1 MLYKILALMKTSI
14 YVLALGAFGIITTEF
29 GIVGILPTIS
39 RQFDVSIDTAGWLLS
54 AFAIT
59 VAVSSPFITSFTT
72 KINRKFLLCLVMSIF
87 VLSNLISA
95 FSTNFTMLMIA
106 RILPAILHPLFWNI
120 AIAIAFKEKGA
131 KGVSTVML
139 GLSLATVLGIP
150 LTTYAVDLFHSW
162 QASFFLSSAISLIAF
177 MGLLLFVPPIPADQA
192 ISTRNQVEVL
202 KSPFLWLNL
211 ISTIATLAA
220 MFASY
225 TYLTAYLEQITHM
238 NGAQISMMLL
248 LFGGMGTLGN
258 WLMGL
263 ALHRNVLLTTRLFLI
278 LLVTVQILAY
288 YLGGNYIPMVIIVSL
303 WGMIHTGG
311 FLVSNIRTTQS
322 VPHHALEFVNSLL
335 TSSFNIGISL
345 GAFLGGLVS
354 AYYGVHYILWV
365 SILLLTVTFILSF
378 VTFRKNIIDNEKTK
392 QLEPVVSACEHS

>member
-1 MLYKILALMKTSI
+1 MKNSI

-39 RQFDVSIDTAGWLLS
+39 RQFQVSIDTAGWLLS

-72 KINRKFLLCLVMSIF
+72 KINRKLLLCLVMSIF
-87 VLSNLISA
+87 VFSNLISA
-95 FSTNFTMLMIA
+95 FSSNFSILMVA

-120 AIAIAFKEKGA
+120 SIAIAFKNSGA

-150 LTTYAVDLFHSW
+150 LTTYAVDLFHNW

-177 MGLLLFVPPIPADQA
+177 IGLLLFVPSIPADNTKSAQ
-192 ISTRNQVEVL
+192 NQMSVL
-202 KSPFLWLNL
+202 KSPQLWLNL
-211 ISTIATLAA
+211 ISTICTLAA
-220 MFASY
+220 MFSSY
-225 TYLTAYLEQITHM
+225 TYLTAYLEQITKM
-238 NGAQISMMLL
+238 DGAQISIMLL

-263 ALHRNVLLTTRLFLI
+263 ALNRNVLLTARLFLASLI
-278 LLVTVQILAY
+278 IVQVLAY
-288 YLGGNYIPMVIIVSL
+288 YLGGIFTPMVVIVSL

-345 GAFLGGLVS
+345 GAFLGGVIS
-354 AYYGVHYILWV
+354 AYYGVHYVLWV
-365 SILLLTVTFILSF
+365 SILLLAVTFAMSF
-378 VTFRKNIIDNEKTK
+378 ISFPKENIEIEETMHTK
-392 QLEPVVSACEHS
+392 LAPSVCE

>member
-1 MLYKILALMKTSI
+1 MKTSI

-72 KINRKFLLCLVMSIF
+72 KINRKLLLCLVMSIF
-87 VLSNLISA
+87 VFSNLISA

-150 LTTYAVDLFHSW
+150 LTTYAVDLFQNW

-177 MGLLLFVPPIPADQA
+177 IGLLFFIPSMPADQA
-192 ISTRNQVEVL
+192 ISTKNQVKVL
-202 KSPFLWLNL
+202 KSPLLWLNL

-225 TYLTAYLEQITHM
+225 TYLTAYLEEITKM
-238 NGAQISMMLL
+238 DGAQISMMLL

-263 ALHRNVLLTTRLFLI
+263 ALNRNVLLTARLFLI

-288 YLGGNYIPMVIIVSL
+288 YFGGHYIPMVIIVSL

-345 GAFLGGLVS
+345 GAFLGGIVS
-354 AYYGVHYILWV
+354 VHYGVHHVLWV
-365 SILLLTVTFILSF
+365 SILLLSVTFILSF
-378 VTFRKNIIDNEKTK
+378 VSFPKKITENEKDS
-392 QLEPVVSACEHS
+392 QLDRAASTCVHS

>member
-1 MLYKILALMKTSI
+1 MKTSI

-72 KINRKFLLCLVMSIF
+72 KINRKLLLCLVMSIF
-87 VLSNLISA
+87 VFSNLISA
-95 FSTNFTMLMIA
+95 FSTNFTMLMVA

-150 LTTYAVDLFHSW
+150 LTTYAVDLFQNW

-177 MGLLLFVPPIPADQA
+177 IGLLLFIPSMPADQA
-192 ISTRNQVEVL
+192 ISTKNQVEVL
-202 KSPFLWLNL
+202 KSPLLWLNL

-225 TYLTAYLEQITHM
+225 TYLTAYLEEITKM
-238 NGAQISMMLL
+238 DGAQISMMLL

-263 ALHRNVLLTTRLFLI
+263 ALNRNVLLTARFFLM

-288 YLGGNYIPMVIIVSL
+288 YFGGHYIPMVIIVSL

-345 GAFLGGLVS
+345 GAFLGGIVS
-354 AYYGVHYILWV
+354 VHYGVHYVLWV
-365 SILLLTVTFILSF
+365 SILLLSVTFMLSF
-378 VTFRKNIIDNEKTK
+378 VRFPKKISENEEES
-392 QLEPVVSACEHS
+392 QLDRAASACVHS

>member
-1 MLYKILALMKTSI
+1 MKNSI

-39 RQFDVSIDTAGWLLS
+39 RQFQVSIDTAGWLLS

-72 KINRKFLLCLVMSIF
+72 KINRKLLLCLVMSIF
-87 VLSNLISA
+87 VFSNLISA
-95 FSTNFTMLMIA
+95 FSSNFSILMVA

-120 AIAIAFKEKGA
+120 SIAIAFKNSGA

-150 LTTYAVDLFHSW
+150 LTTYAVDLFHNW

-177 MGLLLFVPPIPADQA
+177 IGLLLFIPSIPADNSKSTQNQ
-192 ISTRNQVEVL
+192 ISVL
-202 KSPFLWLNL
+202 KSPQLWLNL
-211 ISTIATLAA
+211 ISTICTLAA
-220 MFASY
+220 MFSSY
-225 TYLTAYLEQITHM
+225 TYLTAYLEQITKM
-238 NGAQISMMLL
+238 DGAQISIMLL

-263 ALHRNVLLTTRLFLI
+263 ALNRNVLLTARLFLASLI
-278 LLVTVQILAY
+278 TVQVLAY
-288 YLGGNYIPMVIIVSL
+288 YLGGIFTPMVVIVSL

-345 GAFLGGLVS
+345 GAFLGGVIS
-354 AYYGVHYILWV
+354 AYYGVHYVLWV
-365 SILLLTVTFILSF
+365 SILLLAVTFAMSF
-378 VTFRKNIIDNEKTK
+378 VSFPKENTEIEETMHTK
-392 QLEPVVSACEHS
+392 LAPSVCE

>member
-1 MLYKILALMKTSI
+1 MKRSI

-29 GIVGILPTIS
+29 GVVGILPTIS
-39 RQFDVSIDTAGWLLS
+39 RQFGVSIDTAGWLLS

-59 VAVSSPFITSFTT
+59 VAVSSPFITSFTS

-106 RILPAILHPLFWNI
+106 RVLPAILHPLFWNI
-120 AIAIAFKEKGA
+120 SIAIAFKEKGA

-150 LTTYAVDLFHSW
+150 MTTYAADLFHNW
-162 QASFFLSSAISLIAF
+162 KASFFLSSAISLIAF
-177 MGLLLFVPPIPADQA
+177 IGLLLFIPSMPAEKEKHEQ
-192 ISTRNQVEVL
+192 NQFTVL
-202 KSPFLWLNL
+202 KNPLLWINL
-211 ISTIATLAA
+211 ISTIGTLAA
-220 MFASY
+220 MFSSY
-225 TYLTAYLEQITHM
+225 TYLTAYLEEITRM
-238 NGAQISMMLL
+238 NGAQISIMLL

-263 ALHRNVLLTTRLFLI
+263 ALNRNVKITTRVFL
-278 LLVTVQILAY
+278 LLLITVQVLAY
-288 YLGGNYIPMVIIVSL
+288 FLGGIFIPMIIIVSL

-311 FLVSNIRTTQS
+311 FLVCNIRTTQTI
-322 VPHHALEFVNSLL
+322 PHHALEFVNSLL

-345 GAFLGGLVS
+345 GAFLGGIVS
-354 AYYGVHYILWV
+354 SYYGVEHVLSV
-365 SILLLTVTFILSF
+365 SVLLLAATFFLSF
-378 VTFRKNIIDNEKTK
+378 FSFPEKITADEENEDKK
-392 QLEPVVSACEHS
+392 ELAVSVCEHM

>member
-1 MLYKILALMKTSI
+1 MKTSI

-72 KINRKFLLCLVMSIF
+72 KINRKLLLCLVMSIF
-87 VLSNLISA
+87 VFSNLISA
-95 FSTNFTMLMIA
+95 FSTNFNMLMVA

-150 LTTYAVDLFHSW
+150 LTTYAVDLFQNW

-177 MGLLLFVPPIPADQA
+177 IGLLLFIPSMPADQA
-192 ISTRNQVEVL
+192 ISTKNQVEVL
-202 KSPFLWLNL
+202 KSPLLWLNL

-225 TYLTAYLEQITHM
+225 TYLTAYLEEITKM
-238 NGAQISMMLL
+238 DGAQISMMLL

-263 ALHRNVLLTTRLFLI
+263 ALNRNVLLTARLFLM

-288 YLGGNYIPMVIIVSL
+288 YFGGHYIPMVIIVSL

-345 GAFLGGLVS
+345 GAFLGGIVS
-354 AYYGVHYILWV
+354 VHYGVHYVLWV
-365 SILLLTVTFILSF
+365 SILLLSVTFILSF
-378 VTFRKNIIDNEKTK
+378 VSFPKKISENEEES
-392 QLEPVVSACEHS
+392 QLDRAASACVHS

>member
-1 MLYKILALMKTSI
+1 MKTSI

-39 RQFDVSIDTAGWLLS
+39 RQFGVSIDTAGWLLS

-95 FSTNFTMLMIA
+95 FSTNFTTLMIA
-106 RILPAILHPLFWNI
+106 RILPAVLHPLFWNI
-120 AIAIAFKEKGA
+120 SIAIAFKEKGA

-150 LTTYAVDLFHSW
+150 LTTYAVDLFHHW

-177 MGLLLFVPPIPADQA
+177 IGLLVFIPSLPADNTR
-192 ISTRNQVEVL
+192 STQNQLAVL
-202 KSPFLWLNL
+202 KSPLLWLNL
-211 ISTIATLAA
+211 ISSIATLAA

-225 TYLTAYLEQITHM
+225 TYLTAFLEQVTKM
-238 NGAQISMMLL
+238 DGAQISMMLL

-258 WLMGL
+258 WLMGI
-263 ALHRNVLLTTRLFLI
+263 ALNRNVLMTARLFLI

-288 YLGGNYIPMVIIVSL
+288 YLGGIFTPMVIIVSF

-345 GAFLGGLVS
+345 GAFLGGIVS
-354 AYYGVHYILWV
+354 AYYGVQHVLWV
-365 SILLLTVTFILSF
+365 SVLLLTLTFILSF
-378 VTFRKNIIDNEKTK
+378 VTFPKNSTENEEAR
-392 QLEPVVSACEHS
+392 QLKHAAPACEHS

>member
-1 MLYKILALMKTSI
+1 MKTSI

-72 KINRKFLLCLVMSIF
+72 KINRKLLLCLVMSIF
-87 VLSNLISA
+87 VFSNLISA
-95 FSTNFTMLMIA
+95 FSTNFTMLMVA

-150 LTTYAVDLFHSW
+150 LTTYAVDLFQNW

-177 MGLLLFVPPIPADQA
+177 IGLLLFIPSMPADQA
-192 ISTRNQVEVL
+192 ISTKNQVEVL
-202 KSPFLWLNL
+202 KSPLLWLNL

-225 TYLTAYLEQITHM
+225 TYLTAYLEEITKM
-238 NGAQISMMLL
+238 DGAQISMMLL

-258 WLMGL
+258 WMMGL
-263 ALHRNVLLTTRLFLI
+263 ALNRNVLLTARFFLM

-288 YLGGNYIPMVIIVSL
+288 YFGGHYIPMVIIVSL

-345 GAFLGGLVS
+345 GAFLGGIISVH
-354 AYYGVHYILWV
+354 YGVHYVLWV
-365 SILLLTVTFILSF
+365 SILLLSVTFILSF
-378 VTFRKNIIDNEKTK
+378 VRFPNKISENQEES
-392 QLEPVVSACEHS
+392 QLDRAASPNLHG

>member
-1 MLYKILALMKTSI
+1 MKTSI

-39 RQFDVSIDTAGWLLS
+39 RQFGVSIDTAGWLLS

-120 AIAIAFKEKGA
+120 SIAIAFKEKGA

-150 LTTYAVDLFHSW
+150 LTTYAVDLFHHW

-177 MGLLLFVPPIPADQA
+177 IGLLLFIPSIPADNPK
-192 ISTRNQVEVL
+192 STQNQLAVL
-202 KSPFLWLNL
+202 KSPLLWLNL
-211 ISTIATLAA
+211 ISSIATLAA

-225 TYLTAYLEQITHM
+225 TYLTAFLEQITKM
-238 NGAQISMMLL
+238 DGAQISMMLL

-258 WLMGL
+258 WLMGI
-263 ALHRNVLLTTRLFLI
+263 ALNRNVLVTSRLFLM

-288 YLGGNYIPMVIIVSL
+288 YLGGIFMPMVLIVSL

-345 GAFLGGLVS
+345 GAFLGGIVS
-354 AYYGVHYILWV
+354 AYYGVQYVLWV
-365 SILLLTVTFILSF
+365 SVLLLTVTFILSF
-378 VTFRKNIIDNEKTK
+378 VTFPKNITENEEAE
-392 QLEPVVSACEHS
+392 QLKHVASACEHH

>member
-1 MLYKILALMKTSI
+1 MKRSI

-29 GIVGILPTIS
+29 GVVGILPTIS
-39 RQFDVSIDTAGWLLS
+39 RQFGVSIDTAGWLLS

-59 VAVSSPFITSFTT
+59 VAVSSPFITSFTS

-120 AIAIAFKEKGA
+120 SIAIAFKEKGA

-150 LTTYAVDLFHSW
+150 MTTYAADLFHDW
-162 QASFFLSSAISLIAF
+162 KASFFLSSVISFIAF
-177 MGLLLFVPPIPADQA
+177 IGLLLFIPSLPAEKEKSEQ
-192 ISTRNQVEVL
+192 NQFVIL
-202 KSPFLWLNL
+202 KNPLLWINL
-211 ISTIATLAA
+211 ISTIGTLAA
-220 MFASY
+220 MFSSY
-225 TYLTAYLEQITHM
+225 TYLTAYLEEITKM
-238 NGAQISMMLL
+238 NGAQISIMLL

-258 WLMGL
+258 WLMGI
-263 ALHRNVLLTTRLFLI
+263 ALSRNVKLTTRLFL
-278 LLVTVQILAY
+278 LLLISVQILAY
-288 YLGGNYIPMVIIVSL
+288 FLGGLFVPMVIIVSF

-311 FLVSNIRTTQS
+311 FLVSNIRTTQNI
-322 VPHHALEFVNSLL
+322 PHHALEFVNSLL

-345 GAFLGGLVS
+345 GAFLGGIVS
-354 AYYGVHYILWV
+354 AYYGVQYVLSV
-365 SILLLTVTFILSF
+365 SVLLLTATLFLSF
-378 VTFRKNIIDNEKTK
+378 FSFPKSITADESSEEKELGTT
-392 QLEPVVSACEHS
+392 VCEHI